1 MKPNTI
7 WARFTFDPYQTAR
20 ARPEKVGIVDAL
32 AERATLVMSKG
43 GIRVGHDER
52 KIEKGLPPA
61 TTLDV

>member
-20 ARPEKVGIVDAL
+20 VRPEKVEMEDAL
-32 AERATLVMSKG
+32 TDRVTLVMFKG

-61 TTLDV
+61 THNP